1 MAFLNFL
8 LAEALAA
15 GLRRAEAE
23 EAQQSDSP
31 PPPNF
36 FVLPRDP
43 LAWCKFHEACRKE
56 NMVIAVEVTDNSKPN
71 CKKVQ
76 PLFVREARK
85 FESIPFVRVEIE
97 FGLTYKQLRD
107 DLGGVEYTPTIL
119 IVFFDHDGVQIGKVE
134 GHMKIE
140 GAIRTG
146 EMERRLRTNM
156 QRRHRL
162 KTIEHLAEQFSAS
175 GMREKENLK
184 MKQAYDEDV
193 KQQLE
198 ESAMRDMEMQRK
210 LLEERAER
218 EKEQKRREEEIRK
231 VQTCWLLIFC
241 VFLVLMSHFVC
252 LFVCF

>member
-1 MAFLNFL
+1 MRTYRLRPLPSTIIIVRRALPLLRKPKQHKMAFLNFL

-97 FGLTYKQLRD
+97 FGLTYKQVSIYSYCAMFCGD
-107 DLGGVEYTPTIL
+107 IMTYTPR
-119 IVFFDHDGVQIGKVE
+119 V
-134 GHMKIE
+134 
-140 GAIRTG
+140 
-146 EMERRLRTNM
+146 
-156 QRRHRL
+156 
-162 KTIEHLAEQFSAS
+162 SAS
-175 GMREKENLK
+175 
-184 MKQAYDEDV
+184 
-193 KQQLE
+193 
-198 ESAMRDMEMQRK
+198 
-210 LLEERAER
+210 
-218 EKEQKRREEEIRK
+218 
-231 VQTCWLLIFC
+231 
-241 VFLVLMSHFVC
+241 
-252 LFVCF
+252 